1 MAGAQV
7 FTCNYSGSIKNKL
20 LKGGEKL
27 FLKIEDTKI
36 SGKGYICNEEGRNGY
51 IDNFEYPISD
61 VREVFKGEYQGNQ
74 ALIMNTRITSL
85 YGTKK
90 AQTIFPS
97 IKDID
102 TVIEILGSIKESSA
116 TMASEVRLSQSGR
129 TSTHGAPVVPSA
141 PGATPAA
148 PAPTKPDVK
157 VVKVNSTVGQNVV
170 IKKESPLRSIR
181 STGQSLM
188 PSNASASDSS
198 AAVGSA
204 VMRPR
209 LSESAPTLTPVTV
222 VVSDEE
228 EQQIQTPASAVQEV
242 VINAEPVAIQP
253 EPVAEVVPETPV
265 IASAIVTPAP
275 APKAEEK
282 KDSEDFEKRMKK
294 LYVLKDCGM
303 LNDKEFEAKK
313 LELVSELCGM
323 TDFNEKVQ
331 KLVVLKE
338 CGMLSEKEF
347 ETRKIDIIKECC
359 NTDVEDVEEY
369 RRSVERLP
377 YIKLGGMITET
388 EFEEK
393 KADVLKE
400 VEYDADDELD
410 VLRKKLV
417 RWPILRD
424 CEMLTNDEFNVKV
437 QTLVDLID
445 VSFADSIEELIKKLN
460 KWPILVEAGLIS
472 ENELKKKQIF
482 VIEEFVNAPWASV
495 SEFKAVVERLM
506 ALKTCNWLSEMD
518 FHTRKVELLRK
529 VSAVEDYVTKVQLY
543 IALPSIGLISE
554 GDYLVKK
561 QEFVDEIFAP
571 YESMDEFQNNVKK
584 LMDLEKTGMLSSDEF
599 ANYKMKLM
607 SEL

>member
-116 TMASEVRLSQSGR
+116 GATAEVRHATTQSQPIGR
-129 TSTHGAPVVPSA
+129 PVAP
-141 PGATPAA
+141 TPVA
-148 PAPTKPDVK
+148 PAPVPVAPTPVAPAPAPKPEMQ
-157 VVKVNSTVGQNVV
+157 VVKSDIPVTQNVV
-170 IKKESPLRSIR
+170 IKKESPLHMAQTGSSLMG
-181 STGQSLM
+181 STGAVV
-188 PSNASASDSS
+188 SNTSS
-198 AAVGSA
+198 AVGSA
-204 VMRPR
+204 VMQPK
-209 LSESAPTLTPVTV
+209 
-222 VVSDEE
+222 
-228 EQQIQTPASAVQEV
+228 
-242 VINAEPVAIQP
+242 PVA
-253 EPVAEVVPETPV
+253 
-265 IASAIVTPAP
+265 PAP
-275 APKAEEK
+275 APAPVPAPAPAPVKEEK
-282 KDSEDFEKRMKK
+282 KDSEDFENRMKK

-331 KLVVLKE
+331 KLVVLKD

-347 ETRKIDIIKECC
+347 ETRKVDIIKECC
-359 NTDVEDVEEY
+359 NTDVEDLEEY
-369 RRSVERLP
+369 KRNVERLP
-377 YIKLGGMITET
+377 YIKLGGMISED
-388 EFEEK
+388 EFQEK
-393 KADVLKE
+393 KASVLKE
-400 VEYDADDELD
+400 VEYSANDSLD
-410 VLRKKLV
+410 VLQKKLE

-424 CEMLTNDEFNVKV
+424 CEMLTADEYAIKV
-437 QTLVDLID
+437 QALVDVID
-445 VSFADSIEELIKKLN
+445 VSQLDSIDTLIKKLN
-460 KWPILVEAGLIS
+460 KWPVLVKAGLIS
-472 ENELKKKQIF
+472 ETEFKKKQTF

-495 SEFKAVVERLM
+495 AEFKVVVERLM
-506 ALKTCNWLSEMD
+506 ALKSCDWLSELD
-518 FHTRKVELLRK
+518 FHAKKVELLRK
-529 VSAVEDYVTKVQLY
+529 VGAVEDYITKVQLY
-543 IALPSIGLISE
+543 IALPGIGLISE
-554 GDYLVKK
+554 GDYQAKK
-561 QEFVDEIFAP
+561 QEFIDDIFAP
-571 YESMDEFQNNVKK
+571 YADMDEFQGKVKK
-584 LMDLEKTGMLSSDEF
+584 LMDLEKTGMLTNDEF
-599 ANYKMKLM
+599 TSYKMKLM

>member
-27 FLKIEDTKI
+27 FLKVEDTKI

-116 TMASEVRLSQSGR
+116 GGATEIRHATTQSQPIGR
-129 TSTHGAPVVPSA
+129 PVAPTPVAPV
-141 PGATPAA
+141 A
-148 PAPTKPDVK
+148 PAPTPVVAAPKPEMQIIKSDTPV
-157 VVKVNSTVGQNVV
+157 TQNVV
-170 IKKESPLRSIR
+170 IKKESPLHTVGS
-181 STGQSLM
+181 SVLSSGGSVV
-188 PSNASASDSS
+188 SNSS
-198 AAVGSA
+198 SAVGSA
-204 VMRPR
+204 VMQSKPV
-209 LSESAPTLTPVTV
+209 AP
-222 VVSDEE
+222 
-228 EQQIQTPASAVQEV
+228 TPAS
-242 VINAEPVAIQP
+242 
-253 EPVAEVVPETPV
+253 VP
-265 IASAIVTPAP
+265 TPAP
-275 APKAEEK
+275 VSAPASVPVKEER
-282 KDSEDFEKRMKK
+282 KDSEDFENRMKK

-331 KLVVLKE
+331 KLVVLKD

-359 NTDVEDVEEY
+359 NTDVDDLDEY
-369 RRSVERLP
+369 KRNVERLP
-377 YIKLGGMITET
+377 YIKLGGMITEA
-388 EFEEK
+388 EFQEK
-393 KADVLKE
+393 KSSVLKE
-400 VEYDADDELD
+400 VEYNPNDGLD
-410 VLRKKLV
+410 VLQKKLE

-424 CEMLTNDEFNVKV
+424 CDMLSADEYAIRV
-437 QTLVDLID
+437 QALVDIID
-445 VSFADSIEELIKKLN
+445 VSAADSIDTLIKKLN
-460 KWPILVEAGLIS
+460 KWPVLVRAKLIS
-472 ENELKKKQIF
+472 ETEFKKKQST

-495 SEFKAVVERLM
+495 SEFKVVVERLM
-506 ALKTCNWLSEMD
+506 ALKTCDWLSELD
-518 FHTRKVELLRK
+518 FHSKKVELLRK
-529 VSAVEDYVTKVQLY
+529 VSAVEDYITKVQLY
-543 IALPSIGLISE
+543 IALPGIGLISE
-554 GDYLVKK
+554 GDYQVKK
-561 QEFVDEIFAP
+561 QEFIDEIFSS
-571 YESMDEFQNNVKK
+571 YSSMEEFQGKVKK
-584 LMDLEKTGMLSSDEF
+584 LMDLEKTGMLTNDEF
-599 ANYKMKLM
+599 TSYKMKLM

>member
-116 TMASEVRLSQSGR
+116 GSAPEVRHATTQSQPIGR
-129 TSTHGAPVVPSA
+129 
-141 PGATPAA
+141 PAA
-148 PAPTKPDVK
+148 PTPVAPAPVPVAPAPVAPAPAPKPEM
-157 VVKVNSTVGQNVV
+157 TVIKSDTPVTQNVV
-170 IKKESPLRSIR
+170 IKKESPLHMGSSLMG
-181 STGQSLM
+181 STGSVV
-188 PSNASASDSS
+188 SNNSS
-198 AAVGSA
+198 AVGSA
-204 VMRPR
+204 VMPK
-209 LSESAPTLTPVTV
+209 
-222 VVSDEE
+222 VS
-228 EQQIQTPASAVQEV
+228 
-242 VINAEPVAIQP
+242 
-253 EPVAEVVPETPV
+253 
-265 IASAIVTPAP
+265 TPAP
-275 APKAEEK
+275 APAPAPTPAPAPAPAPAPVKEEQK
-282 KDSEDFEKRMKK
+282 NSEDFENRMKK

-331 KLVVLKE
+331 KLVVLKD

-359 NTDVEDVEEY
+359 NTDVDDLEEY
-369 RRSVERLP
+369 KRNVERLP
-377 YIKLGGMITET
+377 YIKLGGMISEA
-388 EFEEK
+388 EFLEK
-393 KADVLKE
+393 KTSVLKE
-400 VEYDADDELD
+400 VEYSANDSLE
-410 VLRKKLV
+410 VLQKKLE

-424 CEMLTNDEFNVKV
+424 CEMLSADEYAIKV
-437 QTLVDLID
+437 QALVDIID
-445 VSFADSIEELIKKLN
+445 VSQADSIDTLIKKLN
-460 KWPILVEAGLIS
+460 KWPILVKAGLIS
-472 ENELKKKQIF
+472 ETEFKKKQGA
-482 VIEEFVNAPWASV
+482 VIDEFVNAPWASV
-495 SEFKAVVERLM
+495 AEFKVVVERLM
-506 ALKTCNWLSEMD
+506 ALKSCEWLSELD
-518 FHTRKVELLRK
+518 FHAKKVELLRK

-543 IALPSIGLISE
+543 IALPGIGLISD
-554 GDYLVKK
+554 GDYQVKK
-561 QEFVDEIFAP
+561 QEFIDDIFAP
-571 YESMDEFQNNVKK
+571 YADMDEFQGKVKK
-584 LMDLEKTGMLSSDEF
+584 LMDLEKTGMLTNDEF
-599 ANYKMKLM
+599 TSYKMKLM